1 MSTKILEEDDFFYG
15 STLADVQEIFKA
27 AKMNRALLF
36 IAAPDHAHRLQIL
49 EEVLERSYKYVVIDR
64 QVTSDESENQIS
76 LRIVRM
82 LNMAG
87 LNASHDT
94 QWGGHVDIA
103 VSGPNG
109 FHWIGEA
116 KIDGGNS
123 KLKKG
128 YLQLTTRYI
137 PGEDGADC
145 GELVIYGQKKDALG
159 TLKNWLGL
167 VTQFDDCLV
176 VEDMCDDRLWFRTSH
191 VSQTSGRRIR
201 IRHRI
206 LPLWFDPK
214 A

>member
-1 MSTKILEEDDFFYG
+1 MEEDDYFYG
-15 STLADVQEIFKA
+15 STLADVQEIYDA
-27 AKMNRALLF
+27 AKLNKALLF
-36 IAAPDHAHRLQIL
+36 CVAPDHDRRLQIL
-49 EEVLERSYKYVVIDR
+49 EEILERSYEYVVIDR

-103 VSGPNG
+103 VSGPDG

-123 KLKKG
+123 KLKNG
-128 YLQLTTRYI
+128 YLQLSTRYI
-137 PGEDGADC
+137 PGQYGADC
-145 GELVIYGQKKDALG
+145 GELVIYGKKKDALR
-159 TLKNWLGL
+159 TLRKWAKHIAEL
-167 VTQFDDCLV
+167 DDCE
-176 VEDMCDDRLWFRTSH
+176 VEDDQCEDRLWFRTSH
-191 VSQTSGRRIR
+191 ISQTSGRRIR

-206 LPLWFDPK
+206 LPLWFRPEV
-214 A
+214 